1 MDGENDILIIISN
14 ISFIV
19 GIIFLIIACSSIV
32 SNLGVLDIAKYS
44 FKAFFNI
51 FKSEDNDKDLMHNMS
66 YAEYRETNKKN
77 KEYKYTLSVGALMLS
92 LSFILAI
99 IN

>member
-44 FKAFFNI
+44 FKAFF
-51 FKSEDNDKDLMHNMS
+51 
-66 YAEYRETNKKN
+66 
-77 KEYKYTLSVGALMLS
+77 
-92 LSFILAI
+92 
-99 IN
+99 